1 MLQVAQV
8 IFLCVNEY
16 LTAWR
21 LHGSKKFPLSKL
33 NIHHLGAKGAS
44 ENLHQDTMAK

>member
-21 LHGSKKFPLSKL
+21 LHGSKKFETEL